1 MNTYIYSKWK
11 NSPTGSPV
19 EFYSELDSARYEIR
33 KVEVFQGGKMSYA
46 SKAKSTGDTRL
57 GIAPVPP
64 VAEIMSQPEFEFKA
78 ITKQDF
84 EDAWKKAVS

>member
-1 MNTYIYSKWK
+1 
-11 NSPTGSPV
+11 
-19 EFYSELDSARYEIR
+19 
-33 KVEVFQGGKMSYA
+33 MSYA

-57 GIAPVPP
+57 G
-64 VAEIMSQPEFEFKA
+64 IMSQPEFEFKA